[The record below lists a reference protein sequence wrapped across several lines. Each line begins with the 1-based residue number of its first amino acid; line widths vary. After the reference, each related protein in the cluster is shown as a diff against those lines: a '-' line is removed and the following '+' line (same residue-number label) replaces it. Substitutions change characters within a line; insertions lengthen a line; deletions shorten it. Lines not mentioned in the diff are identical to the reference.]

1 MACTI
6 VWAKVIKKGKTE
18 EQRRVQPP
26 GKQLPSLKERSS
38 KQQMS

>member
-18 EQRRVQPP
+18 EQEEQEEFSHLANSFQV
-26 GKQLPSLKERSS
+26 
-38 KQQMS
+38 

>member
-18 EQRRVQPP
+18 EQEEFSHLANSFQV
-26 GKQLPSLKERSS
+26 
-38 KQQMS
+38 